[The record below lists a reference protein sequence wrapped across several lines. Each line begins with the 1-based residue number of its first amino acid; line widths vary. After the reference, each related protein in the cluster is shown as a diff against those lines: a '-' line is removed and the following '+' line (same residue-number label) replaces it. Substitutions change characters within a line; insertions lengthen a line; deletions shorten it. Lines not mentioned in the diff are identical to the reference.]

1 MDEEELSYDEKEMIN
16 LADAGH
22 VYDAEEMKIENH
34 SNMRQKI
41 REAIRSKGG
50 PIMVDV
56 VLDPMQPFSPRVTSE
71 RKSDGRMV
79 SKPLEDMYPFL
90 DREEFNKVMIIKPLD
105 EIKIDNLH

>member
-22 VYDAEEMKIENH
+22 VYDAEETKIGNH

-41 REAIRSKGG
+41 RKAIRSKG

-71 RKSDGRMV
+71 RKTDGRMV

-90 DREEFNKVMIIKPLD
+90 DRDKFKKEMIIKPVD
-105 EIKIDNLH
+105 E